1 MKCKLWIEY
10 WATLTLLLGRYI
22 WTVWLYVFKIDWFLY
37 LSNSETV
44 TVATFEIRLTPLV
57 SMVLPI
63 LAKFVACVVHISSM
77 THMLT
82 PSCSQKEN
90 TIEYKWFCH
99 MSNMK
104 GRQSSITHITMA
116 AGSLSPA
123 LDERAAM
130 KKSDLSVL
138 TRPEMNEALAVW
150 SSATMTCLLSF
161 TAPGASYFLP
171 FALLQWRY
179 AFIKGKR
186 SKSSLVP
193 KLKVGMPQLIRLNT
207 FVLQRAG

>member
-1 MKCKLWIEY
+1 MW
-10 WATLTLLLGRYI
+10 
-22 WTVWLYVFKIDWFLY
+22 
-37 LSNSETV
+37 
-44 TVATFEIRLTPLV
+44 
-57 SMVLPI
+57 
-63 LAKFVACVVHISSM
+63 
-77 THMLT
+77 
-82 PSCSQKEN
+82 
-90 TIEYKWFCH
+90 
-99 MSNMK
+99 NMK

-186 SKSSLVP
+186 SKSSLAP

-207 FVLQRAG
+207 FGLQWAGLLVCMSVLMCKFALFLNVAFNVVGQPRLLCNPDVITQKCSTLYRLWLTRSHQPSSKSDSCIHNIVNF